1 MSDHRKEVFDN
12 IYQQYNAMVLQ
23 VCTGFMKGDTAQ
35 ANDLLQEIFINTWNA
50 LPDYRGDASYKTWIY
65 RITVNTCLQHIRKQK
80 NKSNAPLDDL
90 SQLPAE
96 NTATVQSE
104 SYASL
109 YHAIG
114 QLAEVDRLVIM
125 MVLDEMEYE
134 EICRVIGINEV
145 NLRVKIHRIKSRLKK
160 IMNHE

>member
-1 MSDHRKEVFDN
+1 MSDTRKETFDN

-23 VCTGFMKGDTAQ
+23 VCIGFMKGDTVQ

-50 LPDYRGDASYKTWIY
+50 LPHYRGEASYKTWLY

-80 NKSNAPLDDL
+80 NKIDASLEDVA
-90 SQLPAE
+90 QLPAD
-96 NTATVQSE
+96 NTATYTSE
-104 SYASL
+104 AYASL

-114 QLAEVDRLVIM
+114 QLAEVDRLIIM
-125 MVLDEMEYE
+125 MVLDEMGYG
-134 EICRVIGINEV
+134 EICSVIGINEV